1 MSSIMKEENNKVLS
15 KGMTKDMTVGNPK
28 RIILSFGIPLLLG
41 MLFQQFY
48 SMVDT
53 IIVGRFLGV
62 DELAGVGSTGAV
74 SFMVIGFCMGIC
86 NGFAIPIAQC
96 FGAKDYGNL
105 RKYTANCVWL
115 SVFFAVLMTVGVSI
129 FCKNILKLM
138 NTPSDIFEYAY
149 SYIFIIFLGIP
160 VTFLYNILSGIIRA
174 LGDSRLPLIFLI
186 ISSVIN
192 IALDFVTIKWL
203 GMGVEGPALAT
214 IISQGISGVLCLI
227 YMIKKFEMLRVKGG
241 EWRPERHHIITLCR
255 MGIPMGLQY
264 SITAIGSVILQTAV
278 NSLGSSAVA
287 SVTAANKVSMFF
299 CCPFDAMGSTMAT
312 YSGQNIGAGKPD
324 RVTKGMLSCSVMG
337 LIYSAVACIV
347 LVIFGEGLAAI
358 FIDKSDAANVGILQ
372 NSRLMLI
379 WLSSFYFPLSLVNI
393 IRFTIQG
400 LGYSELAILAGVCE
414 MAARALVG
422 FVFVPKWGFIAV
434 CTASP
439 LAWIFADIFLITAYI
454 CVIKRIKKKTLLVK
468 S

>member
-1 MSSIMKEENNKVLS
+1 MKEES
-15 KGMTKDMTVGNPK
+15 KKMAGNMTKDMTVGHPK
-28 RIILSFGIPLLLG
+28 KIILSFGIPLLLG

-62 DELAGVGSTGAV
+62 DELAGVGSTGAIN
-74 SFMVIGFCMGIC
+74 FMVIGFCMGIC

-96 FGAKDYGNL
+96 FGAKDYKNL
-105 RKYTANCVWL
+105 RKYVANCVWL
-115 SVFFAVLMTVGVSI
+115 SIFFAVIMTVGVSI
-129 FCKNILKLM
+129 FCRDILKLM
-138 NTPSDIFEYAY
+138 DTPTDIFEYAY
-149 SYIFIIFLGIP
+149 DYIFIIFLGIP

-174 LGDSRLPLIFLI
+174 LGDSKLPLIFLI
-186 ISSVIN
+186 VSSVIN
-192 IALDFVTIKWL
+192 IILDFVTILWL
-203 GMGVEGPALAT
+203 NMGVNGPAWAT
-214 IISQGISGVLCLI
+214 VISQGISGVLCLI
-227 YMIKKFEMLRVKGG
+227 YMIKKYDMLRVKRG
-241 EWRPERHHIITLCR
+241 EWNPEKHHIITLCR

-287 SVTAANKVSMFF
+287 AVTAANKVSMFF

-312 YSGQNIGAGKPD
+312 YAGQNIGAGKPD

-337 LIYSAVACIV
+337 LIYSLAACGV
-347 LVIFGEGLAAI
+347 LVVFGEQLAAI
-358 FIDKSDAANVGILQ
+358 FIDKSKASNVGILHDAW
-372 NSRLMLI
+372 LMLV
-379 WLSSFYFPLSLVNI
+379 WVSAFYFPLALVNI

-400 LGYSELAILAGVCE
+400 LGFSELAILAGVCE
-414 MAARALVG
+414 MVARALVG

-439 LAWIFADIFLITAYI
+439 LAWIFADTFLIIAYI
-454 CVIKRIKKKTLLVK
+454 FVIKRLKKKLVL
-468 S
+468 SV